1 MKRKIALAAFY
12 VLAWIWPCIAQQEIN
27 GFVYSSS
34 NQMPLHGASVQ
45 LKKAG
50 QIRHSGP
57 DGGFKLELTGNDTLL
72 VSFVGYIPRYIPVTV
87 EPQQLL
93 EIYLEPEAETLE
105 EVVINTG
112 YYQVPRERATG
123 SFVHVDNQTLNRVVG
138 GSILQR
144 LEGIA
149 PGVQFTNAGG
159 TSASD
164 IRVRGLATIQSDETP
179 LIVLDGFPYE
189 GDINTINPND
199 IESVTVL
206 KDAAAASIW
215 GARAGNGV
223 IVITTK
229 QGRYGQKAQISF
241 NNNVTI
247 GEKPDLFYNQNRLP
261 SDIVMQIEKEKYERG
276 GYYNEAATQAPFPEY
291 VELLIRRDQGLIS
304 GEKFTQQE
312 TILRNTEVRDEA
324 LRYLYRPSQYRQHA
338 LNVRGGGETMRYA
351 FGLGYDRNRSTIV
364 GNGNDRLNINMQN
377 TFKPLEGLELSG
389 SIWYTSQ
396 GTETNGLTLD
406 DLGSGATNFG
416 LSPYIRLM
424 DEMGNS
430 LPVVKD
436 YRMPYKESMAAE
448 GLLDWQFR
456 PLDEIT
462 MADNRTKG
470 TEMRLNG
477 GVRYAFLRHFN
488 LSADYQF
495 VRGESQTIQ
504 HYTPDS
510 YYVRNLVNRY
520 TQEDGTQVIPHN
532 HILYGQRPAGQ
543 HAHSARGQLNYSR
556 DFGSDHAVALL
567 AGAEMRSGVRET
579 EPGYRLYNYDPE
591 YRTGNTN
598 FDYVTRYPTRPRL
611 TGTIPEQPS
620 GRDGYMDRFLSYYGN
635 GSYTYR
641 KRYILSA
648 SLRWDGSNLFGVKTN
663 QRGTPLWSV
672 GGSWEASGE
681 RFYPIADWLPYLRLR
696 GTYGSAGNVNKS
708 VSAYP
713 VIRYAMDTGRDLQ
726 YADLQS
732 AGNPSLRWEQVNTLN
747 MGMDWRTMGNRI
759 TGSIEYYTKWAQ
771 DLIGADY
778 LPPSTGII
786 TGGTAVATNLINYA
800 DLQTKGVDVQIN
812 SLNLNGGITWKSL
825 LMVSWVRNRVTHFNT
840 GEVATIGNY
849 FTSPPP
855 VVGRSRDA
863 LYALPWAGLDHET
876 GMPLVWY
883 DGALGAEY
891 SDYYRNYDPADLRI
905 EGVRVPSFYGSL
917 RNDVSWKGIALSVL
931 VTWKTNYVFRRES
944 IYPGVEY
951 DGGYHM
957 DYFRRWQ
964 KPGDERITDVP
975 AWAESSETYRTQV
988 YRHSEALV
996 DRGDHVRIQDV
1007 NLSYAFPRDLL
1018 GRLPIAGI
1026 RLYGYVR
1033 NVGILWKST
1042 QTGIDPDYV
1051 TAEYPAPRT
1060 FAFGVQV
1067 DF

>member
-12 VLAWIWPCIAQQEIN
+12 VLVWIWPCIAQQEIN
-27 GFVYSSS
+27 GFVYSSG
-34 NQMPLHGASVQ
+34 NQTPLQGASVQ

-57 DGGFKLELTGNDTLL
+57 DGAFKFELRDNDTLL
-72 VSFVGYIPRYIPVTV
+72 VSFVGYIPRYIPVAV
-87 EPQQLL
+87 ETQQPL
-93 EIYLEPEAETLE
+93 EIYLEPEAGTLE

-112 YYQVPRERATG
+112 YYHLPRERATG
-123 SFVHVDNQTLNRVVG
+123 SFVHVDNETLNRVVG

-179 LIVLDGFPYE
+179 LIVLDGFPYD

-241 NNNVTI
+241 NNNITI

-261 SDIVMQIEKEKYERG
+261 SNIVMQIEREKYERG
-276 GYYNEAATQAPFPEY
+276 GYYNETATQAPFPEY

-304 GEKFTQQE
+304 GEEFTQQE
-312 TILRNTEVRDEA
+312 ILLRNTEVRDKA

-351 FGLGYDRNRSTIV
+351 FGLGYDRNRSTVV
-364 GNGNDRLNINMQN
+364 GNGSDRLNINMQN
-377 TFKPLEGLELSG
+377 TYKPLEGLELSG
-389 SIWYTSQ
+389 SVWYTSQ
-396 GTETNGLTLD
+396 GAETNGLTLD
-406 DLGSGATNFG
+406 DLSSGATNFG
-416 LSPYIRLM
+416 LSPYIRLR

-456 PLDEIT
+456 PLDEII
-462 MADNRTKG
+462 MADNRTKS

-520 TQEDGTQVIPHN
+520 TQEDGTQVIPYN
-532 HILYGQRPAGQ
+532 HILYGQRPTGQ
-543 HAHSARGQLNYSR
+543 HAHSARGQLNYGR

-567 AGAEMRSGVRET
+567 AGAEMRSSVRET

-611 TGTIPEQPS
+611 TSTIPEQPS
-620 GRDGYMDRFLSYYGN
+620 GRDGYTDRFLSYYGN
-635 GSYTYR
+635 GSFAYR
-641 KRYILSA
+641 KRYIFSA

-696 GTYGSAGNVNKS
+696 ATYGSAGNVNKS
-708 VSAYP
+708 VSAFP
-713 VIRYAMDTGRDLQ
+713 ILRYAMDNSRNLS
-726 YADLQS
+726 YAILQS

-747 MGMDWRTMGNRI
+747 AAADWRTKDSRI
-759 TGSIEYYTKWAQ
+759 TGSIEYYVKWAE

-786 TGGTAVATNLINYA
+786 TGGTAANTNLINYA
-800 DLQTKGVDVQIN
+800 NLLTKGLDVQV
-812 SLNLNGGITWKSL
+812 SSRNLAGPLQWKTVL
-825 LMVSWVRNRVTHFNT
+825 VASWVRNRVTHFNT
-840 GEVATIGNY
+840 GEVPSVSTY
-849 FTSPPP
+849 FTMPPP
-855 VVGRSRDA
+855 VVDRSRDVV
-863 LYALPWAGLDHET
+863 YAQPWYGLDPT
-876 GMPLVWY
+876 SGLPRIY
-883 DGALGAEY
+883 ADGEPSDDYLGY
-891 SDYYRNYDPADLRI
+891 FQSTTPADLRVA
-905 EGVRVPSFYGSL
+905 GVSIPPLYGSL
-917 RNDVSWKGIALSVL
+917 RNEMRWKGASLSFL
-931 VTWKTNYVFRRES
+931 ISYKGMYVFRRNS
-944 IYPGVEY
+944 MLPGMEY
-951 DGGYHM
+951 IGEHYHM
-957 DYFRRWQ
+957 DYLKRWQ
-964 KPGDERITDVP
+964 KPGDELITDVP
-975 AWAESSETYRTQV
+975 ANADDTQPGSFA
-988 YRHSEALV
+988 YLYTEALITK
-996 DRGDHVRIQDV
+996 GDHIRLQDV
-1007 NLSYAFPRDLL
+1007 RLSFNLLRSNS
-1018 GRLPIAGI
+1018 RLPVEKVT
-1026 RLYGYVR
+1026 LYGYAR
-1033 NVGILWKST
+1033 NLGILWRANSN
-1042 QTGIDPDYV
+1042 GIDPDYSN
-1051 TAEYPAPRT
+1051 AEYPAPRT
-1060 FAFGVQV
+1060 LAIGLQI